1 VSDLGKVSGEGR
13 SIDLAIEYRIADDR
27 WSDGIENAD
36 DLIFHVL
43 ALASVR
49 TQRSGEVSVL
59 LTNDAEMQALNKQ
72 WRGLDKPTD
81 VLSFPS
87 DQPEIP
93 GQPQYL
99 GDVALGYETAL
110 RDAEAMQRPFPGHV
124 SHLLIHGFLHLL
136 GYDHIETKDAQVM
149 EPLETEILAGLGWP
163 DPYASGPYA
172 GDPSVE
178 DGPGS

>member
-1 VSDLGKVSGEGR
+1 MSDALVSSDLSL
-13 SIDLAIEYRIADDR
+13 DLRIADPR
-27 WSDGIENAD
+27 WDVLG
-36 DLIFHVL
+36 DLDALAAHVL
-43 ALASVR
+43 AHAATHMKSGGELAILF
-49 TQRSGEVSVL
+49 TD
-59 LTNDAEMQALNKQ
+59 DAEMRTLNKQ
-72 WRGLDKPTD
+72 WRDLDKPTD

-99 GDVALGYETAL
+99 GDIALGYETAL
-110 RDAEAMQRPFPGHV
+110 RDAEAMQRPFAGHV

-136 GYDHIETKDAQVM
+136 GYDHIETEDAQVM

-172 GDPSVE
+172 GEPRRADRAG
-178 DGPGS
+178 D

>member
-1 VSDLGKVSGEGR
+1 MSD
-13 SIDLAIEYRIADDR
+13 
-27 WSDGIENAD
+27 
-36 DLIFHVL
+36 
-43 ALASVR
+43 ALASTGLSLDLRVADPRWEALGDVDALAAHVLGRAAVR
-49 TQRSGEVSVL
+49 MKSSGEL
-59 LTNDAEMQALNKQ
+59 AILFTNDAEMRVLNSQ

-110 RDAEAMQRPFPGHV
+110 RDAETMQRPFPGHV

-172 GDPSVE
+172 GDPNVE

>member
-1 VSDLGKVSGEGR
+1 MSDGL
-13 SIDLAIEYRIADDR
+13 SIDLRIADSR
-27 WSDGIENAD
+27 WEALGDLDAFAANVLGHAAD
-36 DLIFHVL
+36 HVK
-43 ALASVR
+43 
-49 TQRSGEVSVL
+49 QHGEVAIL
-59 LTNDAEMQALNKQ
+59 LSDDAEIRGLNKQ

-99 GDVALGYETAL
+99 GDIVLGYETAF
-110 RDAEAMQRPFPGHV
+110 RDAETMGRAFDGHV

-136 GYDHIETKDAQVM
+136 GYDHIEAEDAKVM
-149 EPLETEILAGLGWP
+149 EPLEAEILAGLGWS

-172 GDPSVE
+172 GGRAGE
-178 DGPGS
+178 